1 MFASTINFWI
11 LSFLSRVEKCW
22 NLIFQSY
29 NEYNFPIMKIPS
41 DFPTENN
48 LFQSRLALRD
58 DNTMESVQHYPM
70 QQTYAKFLN
79 DDKSKRAKYYYLI
92 EELLERIIL

>member
-1 MFASTINFWI
+1 
-11 LSFLSRVEKCW
+11 
-22 NLIFQSY
+22 
-29 NEYNFPIMKIPS
+29 MKIPS

-58 DNTMESVQHYPM
+58 DNTMESVQHYPT

-79 DDKSKRAKYYYLI
+79 DDKSKRAKYYLI
-92 EELLERIIL
+92 EELLKRIIL

>member
-1 MFASTINFWI
+1 
-11 LSFLSRVEKCW
+11 
-22 NLIFQSY
+22 
-29 NEYNFPIMKIPS
+29 MKIPS

-70 QQTYAKFLN
+70 QQIYAKFLN
-79 DDKSKRAKYYYLI
+79 DDKSKRAKYYLI
-92 EELLERIIL
+92 EELLKRIIL